1 MRFIKRIKSEAI
13 IFEQNGGY
21 WLTTKTKFGEVTKR
35 ITLDKYLEL
44 QGS

>member
-13 IFEQNGGY
+13 IFEENGGY
-21 WLTTKTKFGEVTKR
+21 WLTTRTDFGEVTKR
-35 ITLDKYLEL
+35 ITLDKFLEL